1 MKVQALLVAVSAG
14 LLVAADAK
22 DDAVKAAKAKLKGSW
37 SLVSLEESG
46 KKQPFP
52 EGAKMSLVFQDDKV
66 IMQSAFGDK
75 KDSKEATYV
84 IDPTKKPATIDI
96 TPADGPE
103 KGKTMAAIYVI
114 EKDELKI
121 CATQGP
127 DQDRPKEF
135 VTKEGSKS
143 VLMTLKREKQ

>member
-1 MKVQALLVAVSAG
+1 MGKRVVLCIAVG
-14 LLVAADAK
+14 LLIAADAK

-66 IMQSAFGDK
+66 VMQSAFGDK

-96 TPADGPE
+96 TPSDGPE
-103 KGKTMAAIYVI
+103 KGKTMPAIYVI

-121 CATQGP
+121 CGAQKP

-143 VLMTLKREKQ
+143 VLMTFKREKQ